1 VATRGNQLLLRFDPP
16 LVHLLDL
23 MSLHS
28 APSLL
33 DVSSERAQAHV
44 TKDPTPNSNLPGTQ
58 QIEELVNG
66 PRKPISDPELL
77 VQLPPEPIAQE
88 EDGAES
94 APLVTI
100 TQRPSQVSSCLYC
113 LHDIMTDSMPE
124 PSRTARTLRTG
135 PHPWITA

>member
-1 VATRGNQLLLRFDPP
+1 MGVATRGNQLLLRFDPP

-28 APSLL
+28 VSGLP

-44 TKDPTPNSNLPGTQ
+44 TKDPTPNSSIPGTRQ
-58 QIEELVNG
+58 TEEFVNE
-66 PRKPISDPELL
+66 PRKPISNSELP

-88 EDGAES
+88 EES

-100 TQRPSQVSSCLYC
+100 AQRPSQVSSCVILP
-113 LHDIMTDSMPE
+113 T
-124 PSRTARTLRTG
+124 
-135 PHPWITA
+135 